1 MTGTD
6 IDLRVAGRNSPVVT
20 RAKDRLAMEI
30 AVERSWR
37 DAVEVLS
44 KGDRT
49 ASKRWRRRF
58 LRWAQEEDFQRM
70 LTGYMKA
77 VELLETPETL
87 RALYRR
93 AVKGNIPAIKLALES
108 SGYHNPRVQHEHSGE
123 VSITIKNAPRP
134 VRTAD
139 HTEADAPV
147 IDADVVE

>member
-58 LRWAQEEDFQRM
+58 LRWAQEEDFQ
-70 LTGYMKA
+70 
-77 VELLETPETL
+77 
-87 RALYRR
+87 
-93 AVKGNIPAIKLALES
+93 KGNIPAIKLALES